1 MLLWWL
7 LLVSCFS
14 CGFCLLLLFISSAYC
29 FCLFLLLVSS
39 VGSFA
44 GRVGAT
50 IGENQAATDEDDA
63 TRNNTTYAHIPLPIV
78 YLYTVIQLSMVLC
91 IWLVIYF
98 GKKGGWLGI
107 LFPLFLAALLVIRVF
122 VLPII
127 FSADHLEAL
136 DPYDPL
142 PQDDAVISPQQEPPQ
157 QQEQQQQQ
165 PPPQQQQQQ
174 PPIGHDSEG

>member
-1 MLLWWL
+1 MVAVGFMFFMLIL
-7 LLVSCFS
+7 LFSSVFLFFSCF
-14 CGFCLLLLFISSAYC
+14 FLMLF
-29 FCLFLLLVSS
+29 SS

-44 GRVGAT
+44 GRAGAP
-50 IGENQAATDEDDA
+50 IDENQTATDEDNA
-63 TRNNTTYAHIPLPIV
+63 TSYAHVPLSIV

-98 GKKGGWLGI
+98 GKEGGWLGI

-165 PPPQQQQQQ
+165 PPPQQQQQ